1 MNSVSDLHTELQD
14 VVTRIERLNDLMAL
28 HRQQPEPDRLAL
40 EGYARLKR
48 QYAEQLIERLQELEL
63 DVDIRWK
70 AA

>member
-1 MNSVSDLHTELQD
+1 MNLVSDLHAELQD
-14 VVTRIERLNDLMAL
+14 VVMRIERLNDLLSL

-48 QYAEQLIERLQELEL
+48 QYAEQLMELLQELEL
-63 DVDIRWK
+63 DVEFRWK